1 MAHTVP
7 LVSDADRVRAAVDAL
22 RDDCAAF
29 LGEMVRIPTV
39 NPPGERYEDCA
50 RLIGDRLSALGY
62 GVQYVR
68 PRVPHDGP
76 PRLNVFGRLEGQAAR
91 PTLHFNG
98 HFDVVPPGDLAAW
111 THAPFGAEVAD
122 GRLWG
127 RGTGDQK
134 AGIAASIYAIEAIRR
149 AGLTLRGSVEQ
160 SATVDEESGGF
171 AGVAELCDQ
180 GFIAAGRT
188 DHVIITEPLDVDR
201 VCIGHRG
208 VYWVEVTARGVAAH
222 GSMPGLGRNAAQAM
236 ARLVTRIERELGPT
250 LEARVTAMPVEPPG
264 ARHGSISLNALHAG
278 QPIGVEQTPMVP
290 DLCVAIFDRRFIVEE
305 SSDDVRREFE
315 AIVAQE
321 AASDGDI
328 RWSVREL
335 MLVEPTATPADAP
348 VARAVQAA
356 VQEILG
362 RPATVIASP
371 GTYDQKHV
379 VRRGGVADCVAYGPG
394 RLETAHRP
402 DEYVDLEDL
411 ANATKVMALTA
422 LALLG

>member
-1 MAHTVP
+1 M
-7 LVSDADRVRAAVDAL
+7 SDADRILSAVDVL
-22 RDDCAAF
+22 RDECAAF
-29 LGEMVRIPTV
+29 LQALVRIPTV
-39 NPPGERYEDCA
+39 NPPGERYEECA
-50 RLIGDRLSALGY
+50 HLIGDRLSAFGY
-62 GVQYVR
+62 AVQYVR
-68 PRVPHDGP
+68 PRTSHDGP
-76 PRLNVFGRLEGQAAR
+76 PRVNVFGRLEGRVAR

-98 HFDVVPPGDLAAW
+98 HIDVVPAGDRTTW
-111 THAPFGAEVAD
+111 TRDPFSGEIAG

-160 SATVDEESGGF
+160 SGTVDEESGGF

-180 GFIAAGRT
+180 GLIAASRT

-208 VYWVEVTARGVAAH
+208 VYWAEVTARGVTAH
-222 GSMPGLGRNAAQAM
+222 GSMPDLGRNAADAM
-236 ARLVTRIERELGPT
+236 ARLLGRIERELKPK
-250 LEARVTAMPVEPPG
+250 LAARLTAMPVEPPS
-264 ARHGSISLNALHAG
+264 ARHASISVNALHAG
-278 QPIGVEQTPMVP
+278 QPIGVDQTPMVP

-305 SSDDVRREFE
+305 SSGDVRREFE
-315 AIVAQE
+315 AIVADE
-321 AASDGDI
+321 AAGDEQI
-328 RWSVREL
+328 DWSVREL

-348 VARAVQAA
+348 VARAVRTA
-356 VQEILG
+356 VQAILG
-362 RPATVIASP
+362 RPAKVIASP

-379 VRRGGVADCVAYGPG
+379 VRRGGVTDCIAYGPG

-411 ANATKVMALTA
+411 AGATKVMALAA
-422 LALLG
+422 LSLVG

>member
-1 MAHTVP
+1 M
-7 LVSDADRVRAAVDAL
+7 SDADRIRAAVDTQ
-22 RDDCAAF
+22 RDECAAF
-29 LGEMVRIPTV
+29 LAELVRIPTV
-39 NPPGERYEDCA
+39 NPPGDRYEDCA
-50 RLIGDRLSALGY
+50 RLIGDRLTAFGY
-62 GVQYVR
+62 AVQYVR
-68 PRVPHDGP
+68 PRAPRDGP
-76 PRLNVFGRLEGQAAR
+76 PRVNVFGRLQGQVAR

-98 HFDVVPPGDLAAW
+98 HFDVVPAGDLAAW
-111 THAPFGAEVAD
+111 THTPFGGEIAD

-149 AGLTLRGSVEQ
+149 AGLALRGCVEQ

-180 GFIAAGRT
+180 GFISAGRT

-208 VYWVEVTARGVAAH
+208 VYWAEVTARGVTAH
-222 GSMPGLGRNAAQAM
+222 GSMPDLGRNAAQAM
-236 ARLVTRIERELGPT
+236 ARLVTRIEHELGPK
-250 LEARVTAMPVEPPG
+250 LEARITAMPVEPPA
-264 ARHGSISLNALHAG
+264 ARHASISLNALHAG
-278 QPIGVEQTPMVP
+278 QPIDVEQTPMVP
-290 DLCVAIFDRRFIVEE
+290 DLCVAIFDRRFIAEE
-305 SSDDVRREFE
+305 SSGDVRREFD

-321 AASDGDI
+321 AADDGDI

-335 MLVEPTATPADAP
+335 MLVEPTATPADGP
-348 VARAVQAA
+348 VAQALRSAIQAV
-356 VQEILG
+356 LG
-362 RPATVIASP
+362 RPAAIIASP

-411 ANATKVMALTA
+411 ANATQVMALAA

>member
-1 MAHTVP
+1 M
-7 LVSDADRVRAAVDAL
+7 SDAERISAAVDAL
-22 RDDCAAF
+22 RDECIAF
-29 LGEMVRIPTV
+29 LAELVRIPTV

-50 RLIGDRLSALGY
+50 RLIGERLTALGY
-62 GVQYVR
+62 AVQYVR
-68 PRVPHDGP
+68 PRAAYDGP
-76 PRLNVFGRLEGQAAR
+76 PRVNVFGRLEGRQMR

-98 HFDVVPPGDLAAW
+98 HFDVVPPGDPTAW
-111 THAPFGAEVAD
+111 THQPFGGDVAD

-149 AGLTLRGSVEQ
+149 AGLVLRGSVEQ

-180 GFIAAGRT
+180 GLIGAGRT

-208 VYWVEVTARGVAAH
+208 AYWAEVTARGVTAH
-222 GSMPGLGRNAAQAM
+222 GSMPELGRNAAEAM
-236 ARLVTRIERELGPT
+236 ARLITRIERELKPR
-250 LEARVTAMPVEPPG
+250 LADRVTAMPVEPPA
-264 ARHGSISLNALHAG
+264 ARHASISLNALHAG

-290 DLCVAIFDRRFIVEE
+290 DVSVAIFDRRFIAEE
-305 SSDDVRREFE
+305 SSGDVRREFE
-315 AIVAQE
+315 AIVADE
-321 AASDGDI
+321 AASDSDL

-348 VARAVQAA
+348 VARAVRAA
-356 VQEILG
+356 VQQVLG

-379 VRRGGVADCVAYGPG
+379 VRRGGVIDCIAYGPG

-411 ANATKVMALTA
+411 ANATKVMALAT
-422 LALLG
+422 LALLGAA